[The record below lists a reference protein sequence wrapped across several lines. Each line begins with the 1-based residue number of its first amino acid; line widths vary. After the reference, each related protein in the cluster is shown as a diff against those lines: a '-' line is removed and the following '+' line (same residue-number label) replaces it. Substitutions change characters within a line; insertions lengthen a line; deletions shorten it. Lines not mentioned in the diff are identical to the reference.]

1 MPPFRHEHKPPKK
14 PLSCRF
20 PGSDFAW
27 NAVNDVTDVDLLSEA
42 TIHLSTHK
50 ACENQAYN
58 INNGDLFR
66 WRDLWPKIAQH
77 FGLETGPNLPLD
89 LVSMM
94 GTPDK
99 KELWDKTVK
108 VQEEEED
115 VYMLQPA
122 NKSDRMSHLHVQL
135 HVSHCG

>member
-1 MPPFRHEHKPPKK
+1 M
-14 PLSCRF
+14 
-20 PGSDFAW
+20 
-27 NAVNDVTDVDLLSEA
+27 TDVDLLSKA

-89 LVSMM
+89 LVTMM

-108 VQEEEED
+108 V
-115 VYMLQPA
+115 
-122 NKSDRMSHLHVQL
+122 RVQL
-135 HVSHCG
+135 HASHCG